1 MSETLSLIREAVAA
15 SGKSVRKLAD
25 DLGVNHS
32 HLSRLLAGRVG
43 IGASTVGRLM
53 TLLDSKEG
61 TRLLE
66 SYLRDER
73 EKVLA
78 EHVRASREKKNSS
91 K

>member
-1 MSETLSLIREAVAA
+1 MSETLSLIREAVRA

-61 TRLLE
+61 TRLLD
-66 SYLRDER
+66 SYLKDER
-73 EKVLA
+73 EKVLS
-78 EHVRASREKKNSS
+78 EHARASREKKT